1 MAYDLAA
8 LPDLFLDSLSQFHVA
23 VLAVTRPDGTPHAT
37 VVGFTYDPLERIAR
51 VISRAGTRKEANIG
65 EGAVVALTTHAGR
78 HWMTLEGKAVVTRDP
93 ERVKEAVARYE
104 ARYFP
109 AAPADDR
116 IAIEVTVSRAYG
128 MYEE

>member
-8 LPDLFLDSLSQFHVA
+8 LPDLFLDSLSEFHVA

-51 VISRAGTRKEANIG
+51 VISRAGTRKEVNIG

-78 HWMTLEGKAVVTRDP
+78 HWMTLEGKAVVTREPD
-93 ERVKEAVARYE
+93 RVKEAVARYE

-116 IAIEVTVSRAYG
+116 IAIEVAVSRAYG
-128 MYEE
+128 MYE